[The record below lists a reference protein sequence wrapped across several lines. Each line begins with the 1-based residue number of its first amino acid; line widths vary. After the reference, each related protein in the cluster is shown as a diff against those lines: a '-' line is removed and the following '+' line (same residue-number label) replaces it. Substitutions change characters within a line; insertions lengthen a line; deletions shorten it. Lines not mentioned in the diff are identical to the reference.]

1 MYNAADGT
9 EIVSSGE
16 QNDGFEAIASSLFSL
31 VEHVQTSI
39 NLIEAAIAR
48 EISAGELE
56 TGNVIVL
63 DDVTPRYLKA
73 SDALNAC
80 SASLGTALHVLLDS
94 RAALRRPLAARS

>member
-1 MYNAADGT
+1 MYNAADGA
-9 EIVSSGE
+9 EIISSGE
-16 QNDGFEAIASSLFSL
+16 RNDGFRTIASNLFSL
-31 VEHVQTSI
+31 AQHVQVSI

-48 EISAGELE
+48 EILASELE

-63 DDVTPRYLKA
+63 DDVTPRYLEA

-94 RAALRRPLAARS
+94 RAALRRPLAARG